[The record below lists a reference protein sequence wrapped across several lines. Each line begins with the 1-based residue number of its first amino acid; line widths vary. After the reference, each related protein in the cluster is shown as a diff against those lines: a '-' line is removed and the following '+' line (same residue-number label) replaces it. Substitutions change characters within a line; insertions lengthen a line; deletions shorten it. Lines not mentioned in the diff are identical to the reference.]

1 MDREFDEK
9 KTVKVSGIS
18 QLLRDQFTRE
28 FQTNKNSTGY
38 DDDVN
43 KLYICPDGEDY
54 VLVEFAKDIP
64 QGKFSE

>member
-18 QLLRDQFTRE
+18 QLLRDQFARE
-28 FQTNKNSTGY
+28 FQTKRNSTGY
-38 DDDVN
+38 KDDVN
-43 KLYICPDGEDY
+43 RLHICPNGKDY

>member
-18 QLLRDQFTRE
+18 QLLRDQFARE
-28 FQTNKNSTGY
+28 FQTEKNSTGY
-38 DDDVN
+38 KDDVN
-43 KLYICPDGEDY
+43 KLYICPDGEDC